1 MEAQLLDTEAAKRAY
16 VEEHGAGNEQALSRL
31 HMVCGHLVAFPCS
44 AVEAPGEQPTKT
56 VVRKG
61 PRTITITDSETN
73 KTISRTRTA
82 HSRSGAL
89 MLTKEHSYRAEWRHS
104 CIRSSPDR

>member
-1 MEAQLLDTEAAKRAY
+1 MEAQLLDTETAKRAY

-31 HMVCGHLVAFPCS
+31 HTVCGHLVAFPCS

-56 VVRKG
+56 MVRKG

-82 HSRSGAL
+82 RSRSGA
-89 MLTKEHSYRAEWRHS
+89 HADQRAQLPCKMAPFVHPIFAR
-104 CIRSSPDR
+104 